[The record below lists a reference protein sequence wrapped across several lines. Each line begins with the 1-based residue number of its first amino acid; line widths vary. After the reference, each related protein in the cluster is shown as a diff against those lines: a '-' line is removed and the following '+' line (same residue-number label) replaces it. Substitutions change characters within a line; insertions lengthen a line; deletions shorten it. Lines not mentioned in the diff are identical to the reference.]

1 MAIVTTVDRPVEQLR
16 RKGGYT
22 TSRYLADDL
31 GIGGWDAEPLIEQ
44 AMEKGL
50 VNANIEEK
58 ILRDG
63 IIKAVTGIHPV

>member
-1 MAIVTTVDRPVEQLR
+1 
-16 RKGGYT
+16 
-22 TSRYLADDL
+22 
-31 GIGGWDAEPLIEQ
+31 
-44 AMEKGL
+44 MEKGQ